1 MDDNHMLDRHM
12 HVIVGVSGGADSM
25 CLLFVLMRQAKKHFI
40 ELTAVH
46 INHGIRGAAAD
57 EDQAFVES
65 FCQSHGIECVCFCG
79 DIPAL
84 ARQAHLR
91 RRRQGAGF
99 DMTVLNRC
107 FSKRGQPGL
116 LWRTTKMML
125 PRLCL

>member
-1 MDDNHMLDRHM
+1 MNDEDMIKRVEQYMDDNHMLDRHM

-40 ELTAVH
+40 ELTAV
-46 INHGIRGAAAD
+46 
-57 EDQAFVES
+57 
-65 FCQSHGIECVCFCG
+65 
-79 DIPAL
+79 
-84 ARQAHLR
+84 R

-99 DMTVLNRC
+99 DMNVLNRC